1 MGTKPLTVEGAM
13 EETAQNNCLCN
24 NTWHDNKNMSSYDNP

>member
-13 EETAQNNCLCN
+13 EVTAQNSCLRN
-24 NTWHDNKNMSSYDNP
+24 NTWHDNK